1 MQFISEKSIVTLFHN
16 SVSAYKEMCSSHA
29 GYFNQTEIEK
39 IMEESLKMKNFNHRH
54 VMNLIGLC
62 LDAGPAPYIV
72 MPYMANGSL
81 LHYLRRE
88 RSSLVLKDDADEDQ
102 VTAIALW
109 SAYHRIHLHSHMNT
123 HRYRRFAST

>member
-1 MQFISEKSIVTLFHN
+1 MQFISKRSIVTLFHN

-62 LDAGPAPYIV
+62 LNAGPAPYIV

-88 RSSLVLKDDADEDQ
+88 RNSLVLKDDADEDQ

-109 SAYHRIHLHSHMNT
+109 SWHCRIYLHSLT
-123 HRYRRFAST
+123 